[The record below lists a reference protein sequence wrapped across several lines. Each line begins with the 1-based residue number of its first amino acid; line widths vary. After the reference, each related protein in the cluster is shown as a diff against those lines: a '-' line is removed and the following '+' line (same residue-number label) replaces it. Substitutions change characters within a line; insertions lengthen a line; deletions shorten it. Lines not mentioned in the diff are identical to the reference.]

1 MILYLRSYLRETMSL
16 CCGQPLEQSYLP
28 EFSFCTVCL
37 CSPQDDKQPIL
48 YKSIPRRR
56 KMRNT
61 NLKMRDFK
69 AMCRV
74 KRFDFKKPRAK
85 SVHPMTLRNKHDF

>member
-16 CCGQPLEQSYLP
+16 CCGQPLEESYLP
-28 EFSFCTVCL
+28 EFTFCTICL
-37 CSPQDDKQPIL
+37 HSPQEPEQPVI
-48 YKSIPRRR
+48 YKSLPRRR

-61 NLKMRDFK
+61 NLKMRDFQQ
-69 AMCRV
+69 MCNVR
-74 KRFDFKKPRAK
+74 RFDFKKPRAK